1 MQREGFV
8 LDFCPTFRILP
19 FVMSGKNLRSPFQNN
34 TPCCFVHCVRIPV
47 YILAKN
53 KKHPPKR
60 MLLIFWRRER
70 DSNPR
75 VLAHKLISRNTM
87 NVTIRP
93 SASLIFEKSADF
105 SAFLPHICQIFRKS
119 DRKVIENEVWSA
131 LKNFLLLTELTFK
144 RSRDIISL
152 SKSKPFLLCR
162 KKMIDKS
169 LVKLL

>member
-1 MQREGFV
+1 MERASFLIFARRFEYCLLLCRAKIFGH
-8 LDFCPTFRILP
+8 
-19 FVMSGKNLRSPFQNN
+19 RSQNN
-34 TPCCFVHCVRIPV
+34 SLGCFVHCVRIPF

-75 VLAHKLISRNTM
+75 VLAHKLISRNTR

-105 SAFLPHICQIFRKS
+105 SAFLLPICQIFRKS

-131 LKNFLLLTELTFK
+131 L
-144 RSRDIISL
+144 IIL
-152 SKSKPFLLCR
+152 
-162 KKMIDKS
+162 
-169 LVKLL
+169 